1 MDSFLFCVLTFW
13 SYWLIWPRSTLFL
26 APESDV
32 LVALE
37 EDLSKEKTAY
47 SEQPN
52 SSLQP
57 RLDSKILRRHVWTSL
72 TLNIL
77 NFQTFCA
84 NFSLRNWNRVIQ
96 GRTSGHAEVLSW
108 IVAVHRRFSSWKRL
122 IGCIIYFSTIFFS
135 YSYIL
140 DISRSCLKDFRRDTD
155 K

>member
-37 EDLSKEKTAY
+37 EDLPKEKTAY
-47 SEQPN
+47 SEQLN
-52 SSLQP
+52 SLLQP

-84 NFSLRNWNRVIQ
+84 NFSLRNWK
-96 GRTSGHAEVLSW
+96 GSTSGRAEVLYRLIS
-108 IVAVHRRFSSWKRL
+108 VMCPKSLLSSDVFSSWKRL
-122 IGCIIYFSTIFFS
+122 IGYIVYFSTIFQ
-135 YSYIL
+135 YIHIDL
-140 DISRSCLKDFRRDTD
+140 A
-155 K
+155 